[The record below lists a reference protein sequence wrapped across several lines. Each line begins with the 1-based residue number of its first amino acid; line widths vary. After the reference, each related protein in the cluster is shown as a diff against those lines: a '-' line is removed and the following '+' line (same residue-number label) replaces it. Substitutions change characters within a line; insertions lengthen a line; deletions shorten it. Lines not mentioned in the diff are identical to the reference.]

1 MSPTPQSITVR
12 SQMLEWKVAN
22 VSMIASTDPATSP
35 ETCNQSTTIY
45 SLDVRLAQLWFMFL
59 LLIVY

>member
-12 SQMLEWKVAN
+12 SQILEWKVAN

-45 SLDVRLAQLWFMFL
+45 SLDVRLAQL
-59 LLIVY
+59 